1 MTERLR
7 TRRGSSHLPEA
18 DAALADLAAQIV
30 QPDMRLALVF
40 VSPRYDREALGRAIG
55 AHFTC
60 PVLACT
66 TAGEIGAD
74 VGYASGGIVG
84 ASLASAELDVR
95 TVFLPSLAEFVRA
108 GGELPADVTAPP
120 AGAARRF
127 ALLLLDG
134 LSMLEEPV
142 SALVNRQLGGVPVI
156 GGAAGDGLD
165 FRHTLV
171 YHDGRFHEGAGIL
184 ACVDT
189 TLPFSSFMLQH
200 FAPTDTKLVITEADV
215 ATRRVLEIDG
225 EPAADRYARVV
236 GLDTSRLSPQVFAA
250 HPVMLR
256 LGGRYYVRSIQRVN
270 GDGSLSFFCAIDTGL
285 VLTLA
290 RPTDLV
296 TDLEA
301 HLKAATSS
309 LDNLSLILGFD
320 CVLRRLE
327 LEQAGRLSSAN
338 AVLAPYPFL
347 GFSTYGEQYNG
358 LHMNHTMTGL
368 ALGG

>member
-1 MTERLR
+1 
-7 TRRGSSHLPEA
+7 
-18 DAALADLAAQIV
+18 
-30 QPDMRLALVF
+30 
-40 VSPRYDREALGRAIG
+40 
-55 AHFTC
+55 
-60 PVLACT
+60 
-66 TAGEIGAD
+66 
-74 VGYASGGIVG
+74 
-84 ASLASAELDVR
+84 
-95 TVFLPSLAEFVRA
+95 
-108 GGELPADVTAPP
+108 
-120 AGAARRF
+120 
-127 ALLLLDG
+127 
-134 LSMLEEPV
+134 
-142 SALVNRQLGGVPVI
+142 
-156 GGAAGDGLD
+156 
-165 FRHTLV
+165 V